1 VRSANSIRWSF
12 HLNTAKEAIWIREF
26 LHELNFRDD
35 QLVLIYANNKDV
47 IDLIINS
54 LFHKRTKHIEIR
66 WHWIR
71 KMMNRKKIILR
82 YLLISEMM
90 TNGLTKSLSVFAFMK
105 FRIMLNLSEWLI
117 KRVNKMINILI
128 EYDDQVKVLNWKM

>member
-1 VRSANSIRWSF
+1 MTLSKA
-12 HLNTAKEAIWIREF
+12 AKEAIWIKRF
-26 LHELNFRDD
+26 LNELNFRND
-35 QLVLIYANNKDV
+35 QFVLIYANNKDV

-71 KMMNRKKIILR
+71 EMIDRKKITLR
-82 YLLISEMM
+82 YLLINEMIADD
-90 TNGLTKSLSVFAFMK
+90 LIKSLSVFAFKK

-117 KRVNKMINILI
+117 ERVNKTIS
-128 EYDDQVKVLNWKM
+128 Q